1 MLDINDVTKVF
12 HAGTVNEKIA
22 LDKVN
27 LHLNEGDFVTIIGS
41 NGAGKSTL
49 MNVVSGVFDT
59 DGGKIVID
67 GKDVTPLSDYKR
79 AKFVARVFQDPMKG
93 TAGSM
98 NIEENLALAARRGE
112 RRTLGWN
119 VTSSDRQ
126 RFAELVAGLGL
137 GLENRMTSKVNLLSG
152 GQRQALTLLMATLN
166 KPKVL
171 LLDEHTAALD
181 PTTAAKVLQLT
192 QQITSG
198 NNQTTM
204 MITHNMQDAITYGN
218 KLVMMSEGKIIFFAE
233 GEQKRNLTVADL
245 LAKFQALGEQND
257 RILLG

>member
-67 GKDVTPLSDYKR
+67 GMDVTPLSDYKR